1 MTLWEAGHKRG
12 RIHSVQLDSHD
23 YICSQ
28 GQDSWKFLYKN
39 YKGKKKTV
47 YYWPKHGKRNNTY
60 FPEECIANLLQE
72 STGLIRI
79 E

>member
-1 MTLWEAGHKRG
+1 MIT
-12 RIHSVQLDSHD
+12 SVVKDKTAENF
-23 YICSQ
+23 YI
-28 GQDSWKFLYKN
+28 KITKE
-39 YKGKKKTV
+39 KKKTV
-47 YYWPKHGKRNNTY
+47 YYRPKHGKRNNTY